1 MKNDTLKQ
9 IAIGLD
15 SINKLNDL
23 TLKRLDH
30 LEKESDFCAK
40 NLNIIV
46 NRLETLEMIVANDK
60 GLINKTE
67 LESFKRLIKKH

>member
-23 TLKRLDH
+23 ILKRLDH